1 MLIRT
6 INYLFV
12 LLLIVTFLTGCPG
25 GGGGS
30 GEKTKTQVAKV
41 VLTVLNNYQPAN
53 GETLITIA
61 VGVRDANNAPLPNI
75 SVSIVSSSATAFF
88 VASSEKTD
96 DSGLQTVNFFDTIA
110 ETFEVKAIAEG
121 VTSLPLSLTFI
132 TPTNAID
139 LKAEEQIL
147 QIVDMAHLTVIT
159 RQKSSETGAN
169 SQQGNAGVPL
179 PNAPID
185 ISVSGAAVVSGEVP
199 KTTDAHGQATF
210 TVSDKTRETV
220 TVTVKSGAVMQT
232 LLLYF
237 GATLSLLPK
246 ESVNVIEKT
255 TLTALLRDSSN
266 APIAGQTVK
275 FNFIGNSNENLS
287 PTVATTDANG
297 IAQVVVTDME
307 KNGGM
312 VVVNARLG
320 TVNASA
326 MVNFLAV
333 FGQDRQLEVFTTAK
347 VLSKGQKATI
357 TARITDKN
365 KLPIAGQQVKFA
377 SVLTAGGGLSHTQ
390 FLPQTGISNNQ
401 GEVQTEVAN
410 PSEENVMIIVQAD
423 TARQEIPVY
432 FGASLTLLPST
443 ATGIADG
450 TTPVKFTATVVDA
463 LGVGIPGIAVNF
475 HVPSQQVVL
484 DKTPV
489 LSDESGRAVV
499 SVSDYLPETVT
510 LQASADNV
518 KSGTASLTF
527 LAPGM
532 TIELKTTDKVL
543 PVNATAQVTIITT
556 QTANEVKGAPL
567 PQAPLTVTLS
577 GQARSKEAVP
587 LTTNGSGKATL
598 TITDELAEKVLV
610 TVQSGS
616 VTQTLTLY
624 FGATLSLL
632 PVSGSAVETTTLTAL
647 LKDGQGVPIGGE
659 MVSFSLVGNSQKTL
673 TPTTAPTTA
682 DGTAQVTVTDLGKE
696 KGETIIKVSSGPLSA
711 QATVTFKDNLL
722 DERVA
727 SVKLSVTNDN
737 QPADGKSA
745 ITVTVIARDG
755 QNAPVTGVP
764 VSLLSSSDTAF
775 FEVLSGKTEENGR
788 FTTTVTNSVA
798 EPVTITPTAGGVKG
812 QPVIINFVSGAIDP
826 RVATVKMTV
835 TNNFQPTD
843 GKSAVTLTVIARDAA
858 NVPIPNVQV
867 YLVSPSDT
875 ALFEAVSGKTE
886 ENGRFSTKVTDSVAE
901 TIEVSATAGGVKA
914 SPVTITF
921 VSSAVDTR
929 VATVKLMV
937 SNNFQRADGVSK
949 VTLTAVALDKNNMP
963 TSGVVV
969 SFSST
974 STSAFLE
981 KFSGTTDET
990 GRFSTTVTDNVAEEF
1005 KVTATAGGVRS
1016 ELMSV
1021 TFAAAVGRIVINASG
1036 VVLDVGNTS
1045 KITVTLL
1052 NSVNIEEVLR
1062 EFVDFFNSVTKEVEK
1077 ATLDALLERKILLP
1091 NTPVSVAVSGAA
1103 VVNKVATSTDAYG
1116 QATFTVTDN
1125 TAEDVTLT
1133 VTSGDVSQTMTLHF
1147 GASLSLIPNSINAIG
1162 STKLKVLLTSGN
1174 KTPLAGQTVNFNF
1187 INATNETLSPV
1198 SVTTSADGTAE
1209 VTITD
1214 LGNDGGNVVVRASS
1228 GQLATTATVNFLA
1241 DIGQGRHFEA
1251 NTSATLLGTGEPAT
1265 ITARVKDGVDQP
1277 VSEIPINFLV
1287 ALANGEKSSAQ
1298 LLKAIPANSVTD
1310 KNGKVQVTVLDN
1322 VKENVVVTVQA
1333 GTAIQKILLYVGA
1346 TVNIIPQGAIGTADG
1361 KTPVTLTANVKDA
1374 NGAGIKG
1381 AVINFHATGDT
1392 KALLDVFR
1400 ATTDDVG
1407 QAAVKVTNTAAEDT
1421 TVEARTDNLSA
1432 KATIKFSFIGS
1443 GNPATIILT
1452 TDKPEPVTLA
1462 LNETVTI
1469 TAKVLDSQNIPVK
1482 DGSRIDFATSNDI
1495 GTVTQSVFTKAGQVE
1510 AIFNAGT
1517 KAGLASVTATASVP
1531 YSYQPILFAG
1541 AGLSIIV
1548 EPSHTAGIIEVYKVD
1563 PKEIGVIGSGV
1574 TQTATLQFMVK
1585 DNLGNP
1591 VKDGTTVDFTLGKT
1605 TLGGGE
1611 TITTGEGNDATN
1623 ATGKTN
1629 NGIASVTL
1637 KSGTVAGTIDV
1648 IAKVGKISTVAR
1660 VIIVSSL
1667 PDADHLSLAAQFL
1680 NISGGVKFGLLDNIT
1695 AYVGDR
1701 FGNVVPDGTSVS
1713 FITEGGTIGKS
1724 IGKEAFT
1731 TTTEF
1736 GQAVATLQSAN
1747 PMTPYLGG
1755 VPSLRIDGYKC
1766 SDNYQYVSPSSVSQN
1781 LCSNPGLVTI
1791 VAYTTGSE
1799 SYIDVNGSG
1808 RFDVGIDRFSDP
1820 GYIDANGNKKWDL
1833 GEIIT
1838 GKGDMSEPYIDANDN
1853 QTYDPGELYIDV
1865 NHNGQFDGP
1874 DGVFQ
1879 GNTTVWT
1886 SFRVLFS
1893 APTAPIIVTPTTFAI
1908 ANGGGEFF
1916 TVTNVSDLYGN
1927 ALVKGTKFQVTAN
1940 NGVLG
1945 GVGTMEPLSFNDSN
1959 SRGEVAVQFTLS
1971 SNPPQ
1976 RVTEKDADGNET
1988 TVFKYPPQDSATI
2001 TITIKSP
2008 LSENAPGGNGDV
2020 AGVISGS
2027 INVSSP

>member
-1 MLIRT
+1 
-6 INYLFV
+6 
-12 LLLIVTFLTGCPG
+12 
-25 GGGGS
+25 
-30 GEKTKTQVAKV
+30 
-41 VLTVLNNYQPAN
+41 
-53 GETLITIA
+53 
-61 VGVRDANNAPLPNI
+61 
-75 SVSIVSSSATAFF
+75 
-88 VASSEKTD
+88 
-96 DSGLQTVNFFDTIA
+96 
-110 ETFEVKAIAEG
+110 VKALAEG
-121 VTSLPLSLTFI
+121 VTSQPLSLTFI
-132 TPTNAID
+132 TPTSAIE
-139 LKAEEQIL
+139 LKAEAQVL
-147 QIVDMAHLTVIT
+147 QIGDSTRLTVIT
-159 RQKSSETGAN
+159 RQNGTDTGTN
-169 SQQGNAGVPL
+169 TQSGNTSTGVLL
-179 PNAPID
+179 PNAPLEITL
-185 ISVSGAAVVSGEVP
+185 SGATTVVGALP
-199 KTTDAHGQATF
+199 KTTDVNGQAIF
-210 TVSDKTRETV
+210 TVADDVAENV
-220 TVTVKSGAVMQT
+220 IVTVKSGAVTQT
-232 LLLYF
+232 LPLYF
-237 GATLSLLPK
+237 GTTLSLLPK
-246 ESVNVIEKT
+246 ESTNVTGTT
-255 TLTALLRDSSN
+255 TLTALLKDGSN
-266 APIAGQTVK
+266 APFGGQTVQ
-275 FNFIGNSNENLS
+275 FSFVGNSNKSLS
-287 PTVATTDANG
+287 PKAVVTQADGT
-297 IAQVVVTDME
+297 AQVSVTDLE
-307 KNGGM
+307 KTGGM
-312 VVVNARLG
+312 VKVKASIG
-320 TVNASA
+320 TWTVIATI
-326 MVNFLAV
+326 NFLAV
-333 FGQDRQLEVFTTAK
+333 FGQDRQLDVSSTAR
-347 VLSKGQKATI
+347 VLSKGQKTII

-365 KLPIAGQQVKFA
+365 KLPIAGQPVKFSSTLA
-377 SVLTAGGGLSHTQ
+377 TGGGSSHAQ
-390 FLPQTGISNNQ
+390 VSVQTGSSNTQ
-401 GEVQTEVAN
+401 GEVQTEVTDTVD
-410 PSEENVMIIVQAD
+410 ENVVVVVQAD
-423 TARQEIPVY
+423 TARQELPVY
-432 FGASLTLLPST
+432 FGASLALLPTT

-450 TTPVKFTATVVDA
+450 STPVKFTATVVDA
-463 LGVGIPGIAVNF
+463 MGVGIPGMAVNF
-475 HVPSQQVVL
+475 HVPSQQIVL
-484 DKTPV
+484 DKTQV
-489 LSDESGRAVV
+489 LSDELGRAVV

-510 LQASADNV
+510 LQATADNV

-527 LAPGM
+527 LAPG
-532 TIELKTTDKVL
+532 TTLELQTTDKVL
-543 PVNATAQVTIITT
+543 PVNATARVTIITT

-577 GQARSKEAVP
+577 GQARLKEAVP

-598 TITDELAEKVLV
+598 TITDAQAENVLV
-610 TVQSGS
+610 TVQSGL

-632 PVSGSAVETTTLTAL
+632 PVAGSAVDKTTLTAL
-647 LKDGQGVPIGGE
+647 LKDGQGVPIAGE
-659 MVSFSLVGNSQKTL
+659 TMSFSLIGNSQKTL
-673 TPTTAPTTA
+673 TPTTALTTA

-696 KGETIIKVSSGPLSA
+696 KGETIIKVSSGQLSA
-711 QATVTFKDNLL
+711 QATVTFKDSLL

-737 QPADGKSA
+737 QPADGKSP

-788 FTTTVTNSVA
+788 FTTKVTNSIA
-798 EPVTITPTAGGVKG
+798 EQVTITPTAGGVKG
-812 QPVIINFVSGAIDP
+812 QAVTITFVSGAIDP
-826 RVATVKMTV
+826 RVATVKLTV
-835 TNNFQPTD
+835 TNNFQPAD
-843 GKSAVTLTVIARDAA
+843 GKSPVTLTVIARDAA

-875 ALFEAVSGKTE
+875 ALLEAVTGKTEENGRFTTKVTNSVAEPVTITPTAGGVKGQPVTITFVSGAIDPRVATVKLTVTNNFQPTDGKSPVTLTVIARDAANVPIPNVQVYLVSPSDTALVEAVSGKTE

-921 VSSAVDTR
+921 VSSVVDTR
-929 VATVKLMV
+929 VATVKLIV
-937 SNNFQRADGVSK
+937 SDNPQQADGVSK

-981 KFSGTTDET
+981 KFSGTTNET
-990 GRFSTTVTDNVAEEF
+990 GRFSTTVTNNVAEEF
-1005 KVTATAGGVRS
+1005 KVTATAGGVQS
-1016 ELMSV
+1016 EPMSV
-1021 TFAAAVGRIVINASG
+1021 TFAAAVGKIIINASE
-1036 VVLDVGNTS
+1036 VVLATGNTS
-1045 KITVTLL
+1045 KITVTILRPVNLEDILKNL
-1052 NSVNIEEVLR
+1052 NTVANVIVIDTTTLNQL
-1062 EFVDFFNSVTKEVEK
+1062 FEK
-1077 ATLDALLERKILLP
+1077 NALLP
-1091 NTPVSVAVSGAA
+1091 NASFNLAKSGSAVLNE
-1103 VVNKVATSTDAYG
+1103 VPATTNAYG

-1133 VTSGDVSQTMTLHF
+1133 VTSGNVSQTLLLHF

-1162 STKLKVLLTSGN
+1162 SAKLKVLLTSGN

-1241 DIGQGRHFEA
+1241 DIGQERRFEA
-1251 NTSATLLGTGEPAT
+1251 NTSAALLGTGEPAT
-1265 ITARVKDGVDQP
+1265 ITASIKDNVGQP
-1277 VSEIPINFLV
+1277 VSDIPINFSV
-1287 ALANGEKSSAQ
+1287 ALVNGGKSNAQ
-1298 LLKAIPANSVTD
+1298 LLTPTPANKVTD
-1310 KNGKVQVTVLDN
+1310 KNGKVQVTVIN
-1322 VKENVVVTVQA
+1322 KVGENVVVTVQA
-1333 GTAIQKILLYVGA
+1333 GTATQTIPLYFGA
-1346 TVNIIPQGAIGTADG
+1346 TVSLVPQGAIGTADG
-1361 KTPVTLTANVKDA
+1361 KMPVTLTTTVKDA

-1381 AVINFHATGDT
+1381 AVINFHTTGDT

-1407 QAAVKVTNTAAEDT
+1407 QAVVKVTNTAAEDT
-1421 TVEARTDNLSA
+1421 TVEAKTDNLSA

-1482 DGSRIDFATSNDI
+1482 DGSRIDFATSNNI

-1531 YSYQPILFAG
+1531 YSYQPILFAS

-1548 EPSHTAGIIEVYKVD
+1548 EPSHTAGIIEVYKVE

-1611 TITTGEGNDATN
+1611 TITTGEGNDATK
-1623 ATGKTN
+1623 ATSQTN

-1667 PDADHLSLAAQFL
+1667 PDADHLSLAAQYL
-1680 NISGGVKFGLLDNIT
+1680 NIAGGVKFGLLDNIT
-1695 AYVGDR
+1695 AFVGDR
-1701 FGNVVPDGTSVS
+1701 FGNIVPDGTSVS

-1747 PMTPYLGG
+1747 PMTPHLGG
-1755 VPSLRIDGYKC
+1755 VSLQKDGGYEC
-1766 SDNYQYVSPSSVSQN
+1766 SGNYQYVPPSSVPQV

-1799 SYIDVNGSG
+1799 SYIDVNGNG
-1808 RFDVGIDRFSDP
+1808 RFDVGIDRFSDL

-1853 QTYDPGELYIDV
+1853 QTFDPGELYIDV

-1908 ANGGGEFF
+1908 ANGGGETF
-1916 TVTNVSDLYGN
+1916 TLTNVSDIYGN
-1927 ALVKGTKFQVTAN
+1927 ALVKGSKFQVTTN

-1945 GVGTMEPLSFNDSN
+1945 GTTELELPDSN
-1959 SRGEVAVQFTLS
+1959 DRGNSDVEFTLS
-1971 SNPPQ
+1971 SNPTQ
-1976 RVTEKDADGNET
+1976 WVTEKDADGKEIP
-1988 TVFKYPPQDSATI
+1988 VPKDPPQASATI

-2020 AGVISGS
+2020 TEVIFGN
-2027 INVSSP
+2027 INVPSP